1 MLKNRSYILILISL
15 LLFCSG
21 CSTIKR
27 FLPKKK
33 NTSDEISYELIENL
47 STAFSEGK
55 LQALEEMI
63 AIYNDTN
70 QPFDVRMAAGRA
82 LAATQHPTAL
92 NALSETVGEAAALN
106 ITFMVA
112 SIELLAQFRDDP
124 RAADAMVAA
133 MNRVEEKT
141 NTLQMAL
148 VQNLN
153 KVRTKDQVLA
163 LLDLYE
169 VSKNNFNRTEKLLT
183 ETLGA
188 LGTDEVVP
196 ILTQISRNPS
206 VRIGIRNRALEIL
219 GKKDPSQ
226 VAGAFAELLG
236 DPETNLEVRDFA
248 LDTMKGVKEE
258 NLILALLQT
267 YRTGK
272 DQYYNILNTLLE
284 ALGEFDD
291 PDIRRA
297 VLEVGINNEYP
308 LQIRE
313 KAISKLPDVSDER
326 VIPSLMPILSD
337 YNEFKLH
344 DIVIQAVKDFG
355 EYDKYEQEI
364 KRRTF
369 EAHQKAESTK
379 ND

>member
-1 MLKNRSYILILISL
+1 MRQCKQVIL
-15 LLFCSG
+15 LLFVFFSFEG
-21 CSTIKR
+21 CATIKK
-27 FLPKKK
+27 FFPGNEKSL
-33 NTSDEISYELIENL
+33 DDISFELIENL

-63 AIYNDTN
+63 AIYNDSN
-70 QPFDVRMAAGRA
+70 QPFDVRMAAGKA

-92 NALSETVGEAAALN
+92 NALSEAVSDAAALDVS
-106 ITFMVA
+106 FMIG

-124 RAADAMVAA
+124 RAADAMVNA
-133 MNRVEEKT
+133 MNNVEEKT
-141 NTLQMAL
+141 NSLQLAL

-153 KVRTKDQVLA
+153 KVRTKDQVMA

-169 VSKNNFNRTEKLLT
+169 VSRNNFNRTEKLLT

-196 ILTQISRNPS
+196 ILTKISRDPF
-206 VRIGIRNRALEIL
+206 VKLGIRNRALEIL

-248 LDTMKGVKEE
+248 LNTLKGVKEE

-291 PDIRRA
+291 PEIRRA
-297 VLEVGINNEYP
+297 VEEIAMNDSYP
-308 LQIRE
+308 LEIRI
-313 KAISKLPDVSDER
+313 KAIDKLSEISDKT

-337 YNEFKLH
+337 YNQYKLH
-344 DIVIQAVKDFG
+344 SAVIQTVKNLG
-355 EYDKYEQEI
+355 AYNQYEQEI

-369 EAHQKAESTK
+369 EAHQKASSINE
-379 ND
+379 

>member
-1 MLKNRSYILILISL
+1 MKKAKLIIFLVSTLIL
-15 LLFCSG
+15 FEG
-21 CSTIKR
+21 CSVIKR
-27 FLPKKK
+27 FLPDRKS
-33 NTSDEISYELIENL
+33 NDDISYELIENL

-70 QPFDVRMAAGRA
+70 QPYDVRMAAGVA
-82 LAATQHPTAL
+82 LAETQHPTAL
-92 NALSETVGEAAALN
+92 NALSEAVGEAAALDV
-106 ITFMVA
+106 TFMIG

-124 RAADAMVAA
+124 RAADAMISA
-133 MNRVEEKT
+133 MNKVEEKT
-141 NTLQMAL
+141 NELELSL
-148 VQNLN
+148 VKNLN
-153 KVRTKDQVLA
+153 KVRTKDQVMA
-163 LLDLYE
+163 LLDLYA
-169 VSKNNFNRTEKLLT
+169 VSRSNFNRTEKLLT

-196 ILTQISRNPS
+196 ILTQISRDPFVNL
-206 VRIGIRNRALEIL
+206 GIRNRALEIL
-219 GKKDPSQ
+219 GKKDPTQ

-248 LDTMKGVKEE
+248 LSTMKGVKEE
-258 NLILALLQT
+258 NLVLALLQT

-291 PDIRRA
+291 PEIRKA
-297 VLEVGINNEYP
+297 VIEIAKNDSYP
-308 LQIRE
+308 LEIRI
-313 KAISKLPDVSDER
+313 KAIEKLADISDQS

-337 YNEFKLH
+337 YNQYKLH
-344 DIVIQAVKDFG
+344 VAVIQTITNLGAYAEF
-355 EYDKYEQEI
+355 EQEI
-364 KRRTF
+364 HRRTF
-369 EAHQKAESTK
+369 EAHKQAATS

>member
-1 MLKNRSYILILISL
+1 MKKAKLIICLVSTLIL
-15 LLFCSG
+15 FEG
-21 CSTIKR
+21 CSAIKR
-27 FLPKKK
+27 FLPDRKS
-33 NTSDEISYELIENL
+33 NDDISYELIENL

-70 QPFDVRMAAGRA
+70 QPYDVRMAAGVA
-82 LAATQHPTAL
+82 LAETQHPTAL
-92 NALSETVGEAAALN
+92 NALSEAVGEAAALDV
-106 ITFMVA
+106 TFMIG

-124 RAADAMVAA
+124 RAADAMISA
-133 MNRVEEKT
+133 MNKVEEKT
-141 NTLQMAL
+141 NELELSL
-148 VQNLN
+148 VKNLN
-153 KVRTKDQVLA
+153 KVRTKDQVMA
-163 LLDLYE
+163 LLDLYA
-169 VSKNNFNRTEKLLT
+169 VSRSNFNRTEKLLT

-196 ILTQISRNPS
+196 ILTQISRDPFVNL
-206 VRIGIRNRALEIL
+206 GIRNRALEIL
-219 GKKDPSQ
+219 GKKDPTQ

-248 LDTMKGVKEE
+248 LSTMKGVKEE
-258 NLILALLQT
+258 NLVLALLQT

-291 PDIRRA
+291 PEIRKA
-297 VLEVGINNEYP
+297 VIEIAKNDSYP
-308 LQIRE
+308 LEIRI
-313 KAISKLPDVSDER
+313 KAIEKLADISDQS

-337 YNEFKLH
+337 YNQYKLH
-344 DIVIQAVKDFG
+344 VAVIETITNLGAYAEF
-355 EYDKYEQEI
+355 EQEI
-364 KRRTF
+364 HRRTF
-369 EAHQKAESTK
+369 EAHKQAATS

>member
-1 MLKNRSYILILISL
+1 MRQCKQVIL
-15 LLFCSG
+15 LLFVFFSFEG
-21 CSTIKR
+21 CATIKK
-27 FLPKKK
+27 FFPGNEKSL
-33 NTSDEISYELIENL
+33 DDISFELIENL

-63 AIYNDTN
+63 AIYNDSN
-70 QPFDVRMAAGRA
+70 QPFDVRMAAGKA

-92 NALSETVGEAAALN
+92 NALSEAVSDAAALDVS
-106 ITFMVA
+106 FMIG

-124 RAADAMVAA
+124 RAADAMVNA
-133 MNRVEEKT
+133 MNNVEEKT
-141 NTLQMAL
+141 NSLQLAL

-153 KVRTKDQVLA
+153 KVRTKDQVMA

-169 VSKNNFNRTEKLLT
+169 VSRNNFNRTEKLLT

-196 ILTQISRNPS
+196 ILTKISRDPF
-206 VRIGIRNRALEIL
+206 VKLGIRNRALEIL

-236 DPETNLEVRDFA
+236 YPETNLEVRDFA
-248 LDTMKGVKEE
+248 LNTMKGVKEE

-291 PDIRRA
+291 PEIRRA
-297 VLEVGINNEYP
+297 VEEIAMNDSYP
-308 LQIRE
+308 LEIRI
-313 KAISKLPDVSDER
+313 KAIDKLSEISDKT

-337 YNEFKLH
+337 YNQYKLH
-344 DIVIQAVKDFG
+344 SAVIQTVKNLG
-355 EYDKYEQEI
+355 AYNQYEQEI

-369 EAHQKAESTK
+369 EAHQKASLVNE
-379 ND
+379 

>member
-47 STAFSEGK
+47 STSFSEGK

-369 EAHQKAESTK
+369 EAHQKAESVN

>member
-1 MLKNRSYILILISL
+1 MRQCKQVIL
-15 LLFCSG
+15 LLFVFFSFEG
-21 CSTIKR
+21 CATIKK
-27 FLPKKK
+27 FFPGNEKSL
-33 NTSDEISYELIENL
+33 DDISFELIENL

-63 AIYNDTN
+63 AIYNDSN
-70 QPFDVRMAAGRA
+70 QPFDVRMAAGKA
-82 LAATQHPTAL
+82 LAATQHPIAL
-92 NALSETVGEAAALN
+92 NALSEAVSDAAALDVS
-106 ITFMVA
+106 FMIG

-124 RAADAMVAA
+124 RAADAMVNA
-133 MNRVEEKT
+133 MNNVEEKT
-141 NTLQMAL
+141 NSLQLAL

-153 KVRTKDQVLA
+153 KVRTKDQVMA

-169 VSKNNFNRTEKLLT
+169 VSRNNFNRTEKLLT

-196 ILTQISRNPS
+196 ILTKISRDPF
-206 VRIGIRNRALEIL
+206 VKLGIRNRALEIL

-248 LDTMKGVKEE
+248 LNTMKGVKEE

-291 PDIRRA
+291 PEIRRA
-297 VLEVGINNEYP
+297 VEEIAMNDSYP
-308 LQIRE
+308 LEIRI
-313 KAISKLPDVSDER
+313 KAIDKLSEISDKT

-337 YNEFKLH
+337 YNQYKLH
-344 DIVIQAVKDFG
+344 SAVIQTVKNLG
-355 EYDKYEQEI
+355 AYNQYEQEI

-369 EAHQKAESTK
+369 EAHQKASSINE
-379 ND
+379 

>member
-1 MLKNRSYILILISL
+1 MKTIKHIFVF
-15 LLFCSG
+15 LLFLFFLNS

-27 FLPKKK
+27 FLPSQKS
-33 NTSDEISYELIENL
+33 NDDISYELIENL
-47 STAFSEGK
+47 STAFSDGK

-70 QPFDVRMAAGRA
+70 QPYDVRMAAGVA
-82 LAATQHPTAL
+82 LAETQHPTAL
-92 NALSETVGEAAALN
+92 NALSDAVGEAAALDV
-106 ITFMVA
+106 TFMIG

-124 RAADAMVAA
+124 RAADAMISA
-133 MNRVEEKT
+133 MNKVEEKT
-141 NTLQMAL
+141 NELELSL
-148 VQNLN
+148 VRNLN
-153 KVRTKDQVLA
+153 KVRTKDQVMA

-169 VSKNNFNRTEKLLT
+169 VSRSNFNRTEKLLT

-196 ILTQISRNPS
+196 ILTQISRDPF
-206 VRIGIRNRALEIL
+206 VKLGIRNRSLEIL

-248 LDTMKGVKEE
+248 LNTMRGVKEE
-258 NLILALLQT
+258 SLVLALLQT

-291 PDIRRA
+291 PEIRKA
-297 VLEVGINNEYP
+297 VIEIAMNDSYP
-308 LQIRE
+308 LEIRI
-313 KAISKLPDVSDER
+313 KAIEKLADISDKS
-326 VIPSLMPILSD
+326 VVPSLMPILSD
-337 YNEFKLH
+337 YNQYKLH
-344 DIVIQAVKDFG
+344 PAVIQTVKNLG
-355 EYDKYEQEI
+355 AYDIFEQEI
-364 KRRTF
+364 HRRTF
-369 EAHQKAESTK
+369 EAHKQGAILGE
-379 ND
+379 

>member
-1 MLKNRSYILILISL
+1 MSQCKQVIL
-15 LLFCSG
+15 LLFVFLSFEG
-21 CSTIKR
+21 CATIKK
-27 FLPKKK
+27 FFPGNEKSL
-33 NTSDEISYELIENL
+33 DDISFELIENL

-63 AIYNDTN
+63 AIYNDSN
-70 QPFDVRMAAGRA
+70 QPFDVRMAAGKA

-92 NALSETVGEAAALN
+92 NALSEAVSDAAALDVS
-106 ITFMVA
+106 FMIG

-124 RAADAMVAA
+124 RAADAMVNA
-133 MNRVEEKT
+133 MNNVEEKT
-141 NTLQMAL
+141 NSLQLAL

-153 KVRTKDQVLA
+153 KVRTKDQVMA

-169 VSKNNFNRTEKLLT
+169 VSRNNFNRTEKLLT
-183 ETLGA
+183 DTLGA
-188 LGTDEVVP
+188 LCTDEVVP
-196 ILTQISRNPS
+196 ILTKISRDPF
-206 VRIGIRNRALEIL
+206 VKLGIRNRALEIL

-248 LDTMKGVKEE
+248 LNTMKGVKEE

-291 PDIRRA
+291 PEIRRA
-297 VLEVGINNEYP
+297 VEEIAMNDSYP
-308 LQIRE
+308 LEIRI
-313 KAISKLPDVSDER
+313 KAIDKLSEISDKT

-337 YNEFKLH
+337 YNQYKLH
-344 DIVIQAVKDFG
+344 SAVIQTVKNLG
-355 EYDKYEQEI
+355 AYNQYEQEI

-369 EAHQKAESTK
+369 EAHQKASSINE
-379 ND
+379 

>member
-1 MLKNRSYILILISL
+1 MLKNRSNIIVL
-15 LLFCSG
+15 LSFFLFCSS

-33 NTSDEISYELIENL
+33 SISDEISYELIENL
-47 STAFSEGK
+47 SAAFSEGK

-82 LAATQHPTAL
+82 LASTQHPTAL

-106 ITFMVA
+106 ITFMIA

-148 VQNLN
+148 VLNLN

-313 KAISKLPDVSDER
+313 KAISKLPDVADTR

-344 DIVIQAVKDFG
+344 DIIIKAVKDFG

-369 EAHQKAESTK
+369 EAHQKAESLN